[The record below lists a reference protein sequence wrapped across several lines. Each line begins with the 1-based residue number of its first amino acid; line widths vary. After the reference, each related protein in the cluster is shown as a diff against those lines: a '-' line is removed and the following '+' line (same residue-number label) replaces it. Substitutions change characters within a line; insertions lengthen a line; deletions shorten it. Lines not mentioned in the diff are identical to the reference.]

1 MTGLCKHKYD
11 GTWSKKVS
19 DRTSVVIQAS
29 LISLGP
35 PGIHTCYT
43 LLEFE
48 GISRGV
54 PGGDLCH
61 LRSGHPALG
70 AASLWSSCDV
80 RIHTSAST
88 APPG

>member
-1 MTGLCKHKYD
+1 MLKCQD
-11 GTWSKKVS
+11 
-19 DRTSVVIQAS
+19 

-35 PGIHTCYT
+35 PGIHMCFTLKDT

-48 GISRGV
+48 GISRRV
-54 PGGDLCH
+54 PGGDLYH